1 MRLLKEKG
9 VIIFDDYLWEKLEP
23 SLFTPKPAIDSVL
36 EIYKDVIDILY
47 VGYQVIIQ
55 KVPPKFSA
63 RKTVRTVISGF
74 SDLLNKFWKENSARV
89 LLSLEH
95 NPLSELRFSFQE
107 KTAETSL
114 QKKIYS
120 LPTEIVTVYTV
131 NDFKEIKQNIEAKL
145 GKNRLIYFF
154 EYNIFSIRNLIAQSV
169 VDKKAITL
177 EKSTIHLFPPS
188 NFVYMDNY
196 VKKLNV
202 KFFKKQVHETIP
214 INIYEAEVFD
224 YQKVKAFLEFC
235 ATVKQVKQVN
245 GMASLIMSYNQL
257 YERNILVN
265 VLSLNFLLKKNGDFS
280 LILDGRVRIMN
291 DFLRLLSGLF
301 TKTNLYFIPYKMS
314 TYITRISCTNFQGI
328 PISIY
333 DGILKRL
340 SLNKDME
347 IVSLFKNSQ
356 QIWGF
361 EENPQLKTILKEY
374 DENKDI
380 ILNHLDKFRILQ
392 TRRTLDDLY
401 TYVLK

>member
-1 MRLLKEKG
+1 
-9 VIIFDDYLWEKLEP
+9 
-23 SLFTPKPAIDSVL
+23 
-36 EIYKDVIDILY
+36 
-47 VGYQVIIQ
+47 
-55 KVPPKFSA
+55 
-63 RKTVRTVISGF
+63 
-74 SDLLNKFWKENSARV
+74 
-89 LLSLEH
+89 
-95 NPLSELRFSFQE
+95 
-107 KTAETSL
+107 
-114 QKKIYS
+114 
-120 LPTEIVTVYTV
+120 V

-314 TYITRISCTNFQGI
+314 TYITRISCTNFQVI